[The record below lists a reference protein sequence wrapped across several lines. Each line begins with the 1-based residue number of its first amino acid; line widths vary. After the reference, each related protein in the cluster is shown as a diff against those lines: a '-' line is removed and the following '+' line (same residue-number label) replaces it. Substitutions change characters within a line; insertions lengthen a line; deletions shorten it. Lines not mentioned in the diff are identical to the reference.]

1 MGNKRS
7 VRLIAVL
14 LILVMFLG
22 VCPTA
27 LLAQALSDVGEHW
40 AKEAINL
47 WTARG
52 IVKGYEDGTFGPD
65 RFITRA
71 EFAALLNR
79 TFGFTTVSP
88 KEFPDVSDT
97 AWYAEEVAKAAGAGY
112 MEGYEDGSFRPDNNI
127 TRQEAALVFARIYN
141 LEQIDESYDFSDF
154 DSIPDWSRK
163 AVVAVAKAGLM
174 QGYPDGSF
182 GPARNIT
189 RAETVSVLDRLVA
202 EIFTEDG
209 TYGDA
214 GEATVING
222 NAIITAAD
230 VTLVNMHI
238 KGNLLIAES
247 VGDGTVVL
255 DNVVVDGELDVRGG
269 GPASVILENSKVVS
283 LTVSKDGVRIVIRGS
298 KVDEARVKSASTI
311 EQDPDPEGI
320 EVLIIEEIPAEG
332 EVVLLGDYG
341 NLTVKAVAG
350 KIVVESGHVDEVVV
364 DETATDVE
372 LVLGS
377 EASVSNLVLNAPA
390 TVTGSGKIEKA
401 TVNASGAV
409 IEPEPEEVELGEG
422 VSAIIGGEEV
432 VYVPEEDVPGAPPEP
447 EEPVYIPVSRISV
460 DPEELVLTVGET
472 DRIRATVRPS
482 SATNR
487 RVRWSSSDETAVTV
501 HSNGNI
507 TAVGPGKAVITATS
521 AANSSIKDSC
531 SVRVFPEYDITVGLR
546 EWSKDRTEPES
557 WSIIDDW
564 IVYLTKTEPNNN
576 WYAWQG
582 RKSET
587 DMKATD
593 AWKVETAVHITKALL
608 ARNGVRTSMWLNVVN
623 EEGTT
628 IDWAILQFKRE
639 NNENG
644 WQYWL
649 SAEGEWVDIGGMP
662 VTEGVHELAI
672 HFSAGEIVL
681 LIDGKEVESYQLES
695 TLTYV
700 KEVIL
705 NSYSYGE
712 SYEVKWKVPEVRAWA
727 RVVNEDTE
735 EGFYTIQDAIDEAG
749 EGDVIQLRS
758 IEGGFDGFRIDGKN
772 KLTIRGLGEYETV
785 IKPSALI
792 ATNTGHK
799 YTDNMNA
806 VIFINNSKDITVEG
820 LQVKD
825 NSLSPDAIVFWNASS
840 GTIKDVAITGSS
852 KLRGNQTG
860 HGIAVDAG
868 GGQTTELNVVNIDI
882 CGFNKNGIDVVDGNG
897 KTDAPGTITVN
908 VYGGTIKGVGE
919 TDVIGQN
926 GIVFWDRGGGSLCG
940 EIKDVVFENLHFSPD
955 DVKACGI
962 LDYRTNNQM
971 ELTVDGCTFNNVEV
985 ARYPV
990 LE

>member
-269 GPASVILENSKVVS
+269 GPASVVLENSKVVS

-311 EQDPDPEGI
+311 EQDPDAEGI

-377 EASVSNLVLNAPA
+377 EASVSNLVLDAPA

-422 VSAIIGGEEV
+422 VSAIIGGV
-432 VYVPEEDVPGAPPEP
+432 VYVPEEEPKAPPKP
-447 EEPVYIPVSRISV
+447 PVVPVSAISV
-460 DPEELVLTVGET
+460 TPKELTLTVGET
-472 DRIRATVRPS
+472 GQITATVTPS
-482 SATNR
+482 TATNNK
-487 RVRWSSSDETAVTV
+487 VNWSSSDETIATVDENGAVTAV
-501 HSNGNI
+501 AAG
-507 TAVGPGKAVITATS
+507 TATITATS
-521 AANSSIKDSC
+521 A
-531 SVRVFPEYDITVGLR
+531 
-546 EWSKDRTEPES
+546 
-557 WSIIDDW
+557 
-564 IVYLTKTEPNNN
+564 
-576 WYAWQG
+576 
-582 RKSET
+582 
-587 DMKATD
+587 
-593 AWKVETAVHITKALL
+593 
-608 ARNGVRTSMWLNVVN
+608 
-623 EEGTT
+623 
-628 IDWAILQFKRE
+628 
-639 NNENG
+639 
-644 WQYWL
+644 
-649 SAEGEWVDIGGMP
+649 
-662 VTEGVHELAI
+662 
-672 HFSAGEIVL
+672 
-681 LIDGKEVESYQLES
+681 
-695 TLTYV
+695 
-700 KEVIL
+700 
-705 NSYSYGE
+705 
-712 SYEVKWKVPEVRAWA
+712 
-727 RVVNEDTE
+727 
-735 EGFYTIQDAIDEAG
+735 
-749 EGDVIQLRS
+749 
-758 IEGGFDGFRIDGKN
+758 
-772 KLTIRGLGEYETV
+772 
-785 IKPSALI
+785 
-792 ATNTGHK
+792 
-799 YTDNMNA
+799 
-806 VIFINNSKDITVEG
+806 
-820 LQVKD
+820 
-825 NSLSPDAIVFWNASS
+825 
-840 GTIKDVAITGSS
+840 
-852 KLRGNQTG
+852 
-860 HGIAVDAG
+860 
-868 GGQTTELNVVNIDI
+868 
-882 CGFNKNGIDVVDGNG
+882 
-897 KTDAPGTITVN
+897 
-908 VYGGTIKGVGE
+908 
-919 TDVIGQN
+919 
-926 GIVFWDRGGGSLCG
+926 
-940 EIKDVVFENLHFSPD
+940 
-955 DVKACGI
+955 
-962 LDYRTNNQM
+962 
-971 ELTVDGCTFNNVEV
+971 
-985 ARYPV
+985 
-990 LE
+990 